1 MTVGLWAGVAV
12 GVAEAV
18 AVGVSVGVT
27 VAVAVAVGVAVGS
40 VVPVGGTVVT
50 GGTVAPVLHSLFV
63 NVLLSSVT
71 EPFRASARPS
81 TVEAALMVIEV
92 KARIEP
98 TKRLFAIES
107 VGVGSASLRR

>member
-1 MTVGLWAGVAV
+1 M
-12 GVAEAV
+12 
-18 AVGVSVGVT
+18 
-27 VAVAVAVGVAVGS
+27 
-40 VVPVGGTVVT
+40 VT

-81 TVEAALMVIEV
+81 TVEAVLMVIEV

-98 TKRLFAIES
+98 TKLVS
-107 VGVGSASLRR
+107 VSRVAELPICQNTLHA